1 MATKT
6 TINFDDEMEA
16 ALDELAAIDGTKRLA
31 IKRSLL
37 AEVKR
42 RRRSQAILDLI
53 ASWEAEDGPID
64 AEHLAWADAVLD
76 RQGVGS
82 VIVDAGPFIVDGEQV
97 NSRLWALIKRATE
110 RGDDL
115 HTTHPVLAQ
124 VWRDPTRQANLAR
137 ALRSF
142 DIHPLDES
150 RSVGRRLAA
159 TGTSDVVD
167 AHLAVVAQSLGT
179 FILTGDP
186 DDMAL
191 LDARFEVY

>member
-1 MATKT
+1 MASKT

-76 RQGVGS
+76 RQGV
-82 VIVDAGPFIVDGEQV
+82 D
-97 NSRLWALIKRATE
+97 R
-110 RGDDL
+110 
-115 HTTHPVLAQ
+115 
-124 VWRDPTRQANLAR
+124 
-137 ALRSF
+137 
-142 DIHPLDES
+142 
-150 RSVGRRLAA
+150 
-159 TGTSDVVD
+159 
-167 AHLAVVAQSLGT
+167 
-179 FILTGDP
+179 
-186 DDMAL
+186 
-191 LDARFEVY
+191 